1 MHNSPTIQRAFTLVE
16 LMIVVAII
24 GVLAAL
30 ALPTY
35 QDYTVRTKVSELILA
50 SSSYTH
56 AVTEKFQENTSATA
70 SMGQG
75 ITISVL
81 GKIRGGSVTDT
92 GIVTLLGDT
101 SSVSVGAPV
110 TVTLTPEVA
119 GGTLTWS
126 CVGRPAQY
134 MPANCR

>member
-1 MHNSPTIQRAFTLVE
+1 MSHPSRIQRAFTLVE

-30 ALPTY
+30 TLPSY
-35 QDYTVRTKVSELILA
+35 QSYTVRAKVAELILA

-56 AVTEKFQENTSATA
+56 SVTEKFQENTGATA
-70 SMGQG
+70 SMGVG
-75 ITISVL
+75 VTIAAL
-81 GKIRGGSVTDT
+81 GKIRGGSVTDA
-92 GIVTLLGDT
+92 GLVTLVGDA

-110 TVTLTPEVA
+110 TVTLTPEIA

-126 CVGRPAQY
+126 CVGTPAQY